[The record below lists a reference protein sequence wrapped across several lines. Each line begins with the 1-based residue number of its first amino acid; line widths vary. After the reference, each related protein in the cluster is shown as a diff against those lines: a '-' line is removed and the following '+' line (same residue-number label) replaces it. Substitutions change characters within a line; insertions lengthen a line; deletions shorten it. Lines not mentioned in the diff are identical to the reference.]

1 MNEPNESTEFENWLQ
16 DDGPVALIIKQP
28 MAPVDDEDPVI
39 FPPTYPITTFKS
51 RVHTIRD
58 GDYRVSVELPPDT
71 KADKNQKEG
80 DQRPG
85 YNIDRFPD
93 GTNSCEID
101 SPQSQ
106 SNRIEPKFK
115 KIKEG
120 KLVPQIDIRV
130 GTESVNLLDAG
141 HRAADAVVR
150 MSSLADKLHAAFVAA
165 KSRNYFELAKYA
177 PTSLVFGV
185 WDSRSTYEKR
195 QRILKAQ
202 IRATNILERSK
213 SAQYT
218 PAVDYIGTTA
228 VGEEVEKEEA
238 GTNNLSAEGMK
249 HALSTQKVGGVMLT
263 PQSKLV
269 RTVNVNLAAIREL
282 RGATDPQTKALQ
294 NYILGLALVAATLE
308 PDLNLREGC
317 NLRFKGD
324 QSLKFVYRNSDDKP
338 VKLKLQTVENFAET
352 TARAFFVLAAIAFD
366 EKDYR
371 DATFET
377 SVAED
382 FLSKSKAD
390 RDKISRL
397 GPITAATLKLFE
409 EQGKDPFKP
418 VNEAI
423 KTAKNKLGKAP
434 KKNQPPVKNPD
445 ALLDITNT
453 LKTISENK
461 TLPDEAQVLAK
472 KLLALSVNHD
482 DSHAAIKEIDTEI
495 KSFKK
500 AGKAASTATVNTT
513 APATAT

>member
-1 MNEPNESTEFENWLQ
+1 MNEVTQFDSWLG
-16 DDGPVALIIKQP
+16 DNGPVALIIKQP
-28 MAPVDDEDPVI
+28 LAPVDDEDPVI

-71 KADKNQKEG
+71 KGDKNQKEQ
-80 DQRPG
+80 DQKPG
-85 YNIDRFPD
+85 YNIDRFTN

-106 SNRIEPKFK
+106 SNRIEPRFK
-115 KIKEG
+115 KIKG
-120 KLVPQIDIRV
+120 GNLVPQIEIRV
-130 GTESVNLLDAG
+130 GKETVNLLDAG

-150 MSSLADKLHAAFVAA
+150 MSSLADKFHGAFLAA

-202 IRATNILERSK
+202 IRASNVLERSK

-218 PAVDYIGTTA
+218 PAVDYIGASA

-249 HALSTQKVGGVMLT
+249 HALSTQTVGGVMLT
-263 PQSKLV
+263 SESKLV
-269 RTVNVNLAAIREL
+269 RTVNVNLASIREL
-282 RGATDPQTKALQ
+282 RGATEPQTKALQ
-294 NYILGLALVAATLE
+294 DYVLSLALVAATSE

-317 NLRFKGD
+317 NLRFKGE
-324 QSLKFVYRNSDDKP
+324 QSTTLVYRKGDSKP
-338 VKLKLQTVENFAET
+338 VTMMAVEDFAEAA
-352 TARAFFVLAAIAFD
+352 ARAFFVVADIVFD
-366 EKDYR
+366 KKDYR
-371 DATFET
+371 DAIFET

-397 GPITAATLKLFE
+397 GPITAATLKRFE
-409 EQGKDPFKP
+409 EQGNDPFKP
-418 VNEAI
+418 ISEAI
-423 KTAKNKLGKAP
+423 RTVKNKLGKAP
-434 KKNQPPVKNPD
+434 KQGQPVVKNIE
-445 ALLDITNT
+445 AFLDLANS
-453 LKTISENK
+453 LKAISENVK
-461 TLPDEAQVLAK
+461 LPNEAQTLAK
-472 KLLALSVNHD
+472 ELLPLAENHE
-482 DSHAAIKEIDTEI
+482 DSHSAVKEIEM
-495 KSFKK
+495 KVKAFKK
-500 AGKAASTATVNTT
+500 DAKAASGLTATT
-513 APATAT
+513 PASAEAT